1 MSPQS
6 LRDRFNTSKE
16 ELAKL
21 SLEFNSEALPLLE
34 KLYNTSFWILLN
46 KGAAK
51 KIIKQ
56 TFYEAIENC
65 DITKNYADWKSWV
78 QRIWMREILE
88 FYSSKENDT
97 KTIFDFIDLSEV
109 SLDDVRKILNSSLIE
124 RELIKLLEK
133 LPAVLR
139 IPMIMKEIHSLNYE
153 KIAELI
159 DVPDGVIATR
169 IYRARKLLY
178 LFMKGDINYEEQKR
192 IGAQQSSSK
201 LIFELRQCAL
211 LVDDELS
218 SEQKAAFSKSATN
231 SNLFKA
237 EILIQSEIKKYF
249 RNLSTDNPVIKR
261 IKAKIERKAIKR
273 FGKPN
278 EPDHSSSPS

>member
-6 LRDRFNTSKE
+6 LKERFNTSKE

-21 SLEFNSEALPLLE
+21 GLEFNSEALPLLD

-46 KGAAK
+46 KRAAK

-65 DITKNYADWKSWV
+65 DITKNYADWNSWIH
-78 QRIWMREILE
+78 RIWMREILE
-88 FYSSKENDT
+88 FYSDKENDKQT
-97 KTIFDFIDLSEV
+97 VFDFIDHAEV
-109 SLDDVRKILNSSLIE
+109 NLNAIEDFFNSTLPDDK
-124 RELIKLLEK
+124 LIKSLKK

-139 IPMIMKEIHSLNYE
+139 IPMIMKEIHSLKYE
-153 KIAELI
+153 RIAELI

-178 LFMKGDINYEEQKR
+178 LFLRDNFDYEEQKR
-192 IGAQQSSSK
+192 TGIQQGSSK
-201 LIFELRQCAL
+201 LIFELRQSAL

-218 SEQKAAFSKSATN
+218 LEQKAAFNESTTN

-237 EILIQSEIKKYF
+237 ETLIQSEIKKLF
-249 RNLSTDNPVIKR
+249 SSISPDNQAIAR
-261 IKAKIERKAIKR
+261 IRAKIERKATKR
-273 FGKPN
+273 LGKQ
-278 EPDHSSSPS
+278 D

>member
-1 MSPQS
+1 MSHQS
-6 LRDRFNTSKE
+6 LRERFNTSKE

-21 SLEFNSEALPLLE
+21 GLEFNSEALPLLD

-46 KGAAK
+46 KRAVK

-56 TFYEAIENC
+56 TFFEAIENC
-65 DITKNYADWKSWV
+65 DITKNYADWNSWV
-78 QRIWMREILE
+78 HRIWMREILE
-88 FYSSKENDT
+88 FYADKENDKQT
-97 KTIFDFIDLSEV
+97 VFDFIDHAEV
-109 SLDDVRKILNSSLIE
+109 NLNAVEDFFNSTLPDDK
-124 RELIKLLEK
+124 LIKSLEK

-178 LFMKGDINYEEQKR
+178 LFLRNNFNYEEKKR
-192 IGAQQSSSK
+192 MGVPEGSPK
-201 LIFELRQCAL
+201 LIFDLRQCAL
-211 LVDDELS
+211 MADDELTN
-218 SEQKAAFSKSATN
+218 EQKVTFGALTRNNDFYKP
-231 SNLFKA
+231 
-237 EILIQSEIKKYF
+237 EILIQSGVKKF
-249 RNLSTDNPVIKR
+249 FVDLSPDNAKIKR

-273 FGKPN
+273 FGKP
-278 EPDHSSSPS
+278 D